1 MGRFTD
7 EDLYDFEKEK
17 REEYHTSNILVTK
30 EDIEKLCP
38 HSTIKETTEEEFDSY
53 LLSNFYKNSQEDL
66 VTRKDLV
73 SYFSKYLVNKFKED
87 LPIVEEK
94 NLTIV
99 EKDRMSL
106 GAILRSELPVI
117 NNKPLISEFI
127 KDKGTPIILGVSDDQ
142 IPYMIDLEQ
151 ETSINIVGGSGTGK
165 SWLAYNIM
173 FNLMISNTPDDLKA
187 IVFDAKN
194 SPIWNQ
200 IALAPHV
207 IGYHSEVDKYAEQL
221 LEVTKELARRQEI
234 LKLKEIED
242 WSTLREGLRDEGNY
256 EELVNYP
263 NLVVVMEELNYVTK
277 VLLNKEDTSEYYSLV
292 NSLEKISQCGR
303 SVGVHLIT
311 FVQHPKESVLSSTLI
326 ANASV
331 TIGLMLNAT
340 KGYDTIFGKDNLE
353 GVQFPRDRGIG
364 LIQFD
369 DKVVRPIKL
378 LTLGTITQTSMKK
391 LIRVLSLDW
400 VNRNLQQ
407 DVYSHGLEYIKQ
419 TELVE
424 SVNQNKYSKIAKD
437 ALETDYILFGRALSP
452 AEYTDYS
459 LKRTD
464 ITDF

>member
-1 MGRFTD
+1 MDRFTD

-38 HSTIKETTEEEFDSY
+38 HSTIKETTAEEFDSY

-73 SYFSKYLVNKFKED
+73 SYFSKYLVNNFKEEV
-87 LPIVEEK
+87 PIVEEK
-94 NLTIV
+94 NVNITVTYGEPKEI
-99 EKDRMSL
+99 MSL
-106 GAILRSELPVI
+106 GDVLRSELPVI
-117 NNKPLISEFI
+117 NKKPVISGFV
-127 KDKGTPIILGVSDDQ
+127 KDMGTPIILGVSDDQ
-142 IPYMIDLEQ
+142 IPYMIDLDK
-151 ETSINIVGGSGTGK
+151 ETSINIVGGSGSGK

-200 IALAPHV
+200 VALAPHV
-207 IGYHSEVDKYAEQL
+207 IGYHSEVDKYANQL
-221 LEVTKELARRQEI
+221 IEVTKELTRRQE
-234 LKLKEIED
+234 LLELMEIED
-242 WSTLREGLRDEGNY
+242 WSTLREGLRAEGKY
-256 EELVNYP
+256 EEIVNYP
-263 NLVVVMEELNYVTK
+263 NLVVVMEELNYVTQ
-277 VLLNKEDTSEYYSLV
+277 VLLNKEDKSEYNSLV
-292 NSLEKISQCGR
+292 NSLEKITQCGR

-331 TIGLMLNAT
+331 TIGLKLNAT
-340 KGYDTIFGKDNLE
+340 NNYDLLFGKENLE
-353 GVQFPRDRGIG
+353 GVQFPSNRGEG

-378 LTLGTITQTSMKK
+378 LTLGAIPQTSMQK

-400 VNRNLQQ
+400 GNRKLQQ
-407 DVYSHGLEYIKQ
+407 DDYSHGLEYIKQ

-437 ALETDYILFGRALSP
+437 ALKNDNILYVRVL
-452 AEYTDYS
+452 
-459 LKRTD
+459 
-464 ITDF
+464 